1 MAYACGHP
9 QKSHYSSGMCQNC
22 YLAKY
27 YIKRKNKVAE
37 KAEAK
42 AKATGG
48 STADLVTLKT
58 TRPFQRHLTKVKRT
72 LAKSN

>member
-48 STADLVTLKT
+48 STADLVNIEDNKAISKT
-58 TRPFQRHLTKVKRT
+58 
-72 LAKSN
+72 SD